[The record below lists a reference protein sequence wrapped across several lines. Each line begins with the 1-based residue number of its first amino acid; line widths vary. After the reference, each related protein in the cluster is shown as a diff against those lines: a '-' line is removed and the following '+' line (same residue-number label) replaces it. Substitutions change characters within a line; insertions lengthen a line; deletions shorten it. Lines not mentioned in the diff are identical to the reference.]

1 MTVVLDAS
9 VALKW
14 QFNDEEATAEA
25 TALLQDF
32 VDGKIEL
39 ITPTL
44 FTYEILSGINV
55 AINRKRIK
63 ETDGVKALRYISGLG
78 IELKAFDDLVDETF
92 RLARRYRLS
101 PYDCAYLALSDREQ
115 VEFLTGDKK
124 LFDSLKKQIHCIRWI
139 GDYGPS

>member
-39 ITPTL
+39 ITPTF

-63 ETDGVKALRYISGLG
+63 ETDSSFSRSRNRESVRSCATEEAKQLLR
-78 IELKAFDDLVDETF
+78 
-92 RLARRYRLS
+92 
-101 PYDCAYLALSDREQ
+101 P
-115 VEFLTGDKK
+115 
-124 LFDSLKKQIHCIRWI
+124 
-139 GDYGPS
+139 